1 MPKNYLIGIG
11 GTGARVIESFI
22 YLCAA
27 GYGHDNEVTIFF
39 IDPDKANGNLERT
52 TAVLD
57 NYIKCRSNYSPAG
70 TTTPLFKTKIS
81 RPAVCVW
88 NIFDQADMTL
98 SKYISYQTLKSRNRD
113 FADLISLLYSGGH
126 AVSEDEHKGELGTKL
141 NEGFRGHPSIGAV
154 VMTDVQRQQEQDP
167 WKTLFS
173 DIANATGE
181 NDIRVFL
188 VGSIFGGTGA
198 AGVPTIGSRRLIKYS
213 KQANLSNGRSK
224 VFLGGSLVLPYFAF
238 DMTGANKEKGLFV
251 TPADFAVATKAALD
265 YYYDK
270 VLEGDKDAGGGL
282 GFDQVYFIGD
292 TGSQSV
298 GSFSAGTATQKNSPH
313 FIEMATSLA
322 VKDFFQQSLSSESSG
337 KYFIASR
344 ANGPFTWEA
353 FPMAKEANPTAASP
367 HQSLK
372 AHMLRMTILSYSVCT
387 YLKTQ
392 ISSSSRDSWYKTYFN
407 EKKKETRI
415 YNLHEQSNKLKVE
428 SYTGFFNGFLK
439 WICAVCADMQSVKLF
454 DSTKL
459 LNGEEW
465 YPAVPTS
472 QNIAHLLPDKPVQGD
487 FNKFISLLNNMS
499 KSDAP
504 STTID
509 AAERLLVLFHNATNQ
524 FVRNYYQIN

>member
-27 GYGHDNEVTIFF
+27 GYGPDHEVTIFF

-57 NYIKCRSNYSPAG
+57 NYIKCGSNYSSVG
-70 TTTPLFKTKIS
+70 SGNPLFKTKIS
-81 RPAVCVW
+81 RPVDCIW
-88 NIFDQADMTL
+88 NIFDQADMSL
-98 SKYISYQTLKSRNRD
+98 SKYISYQTLKTRNRD

-126 AVSEDEHKGELGTKL
+126 AVSDDEHKGELGTKL

-154 VMTDVQRQQEQDP
+154 VMTDAQEQQEQDP

-213 KQANLSNGRSK
+213 EQAKLSNGRSK
-224 VFLGGSLVLPYFAF
+224 VFMGGSLVLPYFMF
-238 DMTGANKEKGLFV
+238 DMTGSNRETGLFV
-251 TPADFAVATKAALD
+251 TPADFAVATKAALH
-265 YYYDK
+265 YYSEK
-270 VLEGDKDAGGGL
+270 ALGGDL

-292 TGSQSV
+292 ASRQSV

-322 VKDFFQQSLSSESSG
+322 VKDFFQQSLSAESTG

-344 ANGPFTWEA
+344 HSGPFTWEA
-353 FPMAKEANPTAASP
+353 FPMARETDPNAASP

-372 AHMLRMTILSYSVCT
+372 AHMLRMTILAYSVCT
-387 YLKTQ
+387 YLKSQ
-392 ISSSSRDSWYKTYFN
+392 LSSSTRDSWYKTFFD
-407 EKKKETRI
+407 ERHRGEPRI

-428 SYTGFFNGFLK
+428 SYTGFLNGFLK
-439 WICAVCADMQSVKLF
+439 WICAVCADMQSVKLL

-465 YPAVPTS
+465 YPAAPTS

-487 FNKFISLLNNMS
+487 FNKFISQLNNMS
-499 KSDAP
+499 KTDAP

-524 FVRNYYQIN
+524 FVKTYYRIN